1 MARCIPAEPLEQE
14 IWAEV
19 RKVLTASEVVLHE
32 QQEPEDAGAV
42 REDIERLQSEIASLR
57 KREERLV
64 KLFGF
69 DEVDSE
75 VVREE
80 FRDVQRRREVLSERW
95 RHSPALNR
103 PCAMPSTRMPFVGAV
118 QSLPRVWTALDQR
131 SRNWFWRPFS

>member
-1 MARCIPAEPLEQE
+1 MACRHAYTRNTGHRCVARCIPAEPLKQE

-19 RKVLTASEVVLHE
+19 RKVLTASEVVPHE

-75 VVREE
+75 VVREG
-80 FRDVQRRREVLSERW
+80 FRDV
-95 RHSPALNR
+95 
-103 PCAMPSTRMPFVGAV
+103 
-118 QSLPRVWTALDQR
+118 
-131 SRNWFWRPFS
+131 